1 MVPFSV
7 ELDIKGVIDNLK
19 AKELGI
25 PIISEDTFIEMFGR

>member
-19 AKELGI
+19 ANMEGLSLKNV
-25 PIISEDTFIEMFGR
+25 